1 MSEVAITI
9 QNVSKCFKR
18 YRHPVDRLKELL
30 FPGKQMAD
38 EFWALRDISLEIPK
52 GKTLGI
58 VGANGSGKSTLLQI
72 IVGTLAPTT
81 GHVNVQGRISALLE
95 LGSGFNPEFTGR
107 QNIFFNGQVLGL
119 TQRQIE
125 EKYDDIVAFADIGD
139 FIDQPVK
146 TYSSGMFVR
155 LAFAVAT
162 SVEPDILVVDE
173 ALAVGDEAFQRK
185 CYARLEK
192 IQDRGGT
199 ILFVSHSAGTVIDL
213 CDSAVL
219 MSEGELLLYNTPKY
233 AIDKYHKLI
242 YAPTEKI
249 QTVREELRRLNQ
261 NQYHQNLNPNLSQD
275 TITPNLTKNI
285 GQNSSGVTQQAGE
298 VVTEKTAAEIINEL
312 PTLALQSKPFY
323 DPNLKPAETISY
335 LSRGAKISNPQILTR
350 RKEPVN
356 NLIGRDNYIYTYE
369 VEFLQEASKVR
380 FGMLVKTIK
389 GSELGGA
396 SYRFPEEK
404 LEDGV
409 VKAGTKVVVKFRFNC
424 LLNPGVYFLNA
435 GVSGI
440 VNGHFTYLAR
450 CIDVGMFRV
459 LPEEDSD
466 ATGIIDFMIKPNLT
480 VDEVDETLP
489 VSPEIEIMV

>member
-1 MSEVAITI
+1 MNEVAITI

-18 YRHPVDRLKELL
+18 YRHPVDRLKEIL
-30 FPGKQMAD
+30 FPGKIRAD

-58 VGANGSGKSTLLQI
+58 VGSNGSGKSTLLQI

-81 GHVNVQGRISALLE
+81 GQVKVQGRISALLE

-107 QNIFFNGQVLGL
+107 QNIFFNGQLLGL
-119 TQRQIE
+119 TQKQIE
-125 EKYDDIVAFADIGD
+125 ARYDEIVGFADIGD

-162 SVEPDILVVDE
+162 SVDPDILVVDE

-199 ILFVSHSAGTVIDL
+199 ILFVSHSAGTVIEL
-213 CDSAVL
+213 CDSAIL
-219 MSEGELLLYNTPKY
+219 MSEGELLLYNRPKFV
-233 AIDKYHKLI
+233 IDKYHKLI
-242 YAPTEKI
+242 YAPAEKV
-249 QTVREELRRLNQ
+249 QTVREELKQLNRQ
-261 NQYHQNLNPNLSQD
+261 QYQSIISPDSSM
-275 TITPNLTKNI
+275 
-285 GQNSSGVTQQAGE
+285 NSAGKSRGDSRIAPTQQS
-298 VVTEKTAAEIINEL
+298 VDDSLSEL
-312 PTLALQSKPFY
+312 SSIPQFTLQSKPFY

-335 LSRGAKISNPQILTR
+335 LSRGAKISQPQILTR
-350 RKEPVN
+350 RKEKVN
-356 NLIGRDNYIYTYE
+356 NLIGREDYIYRYE
-369 VEFLQEASKVR
+369 VEFLKDASKVR
-380 FGMLVKTIK
+380 FGMLLKTIQ

-396 SYRFPEEK
+396 SYIFPEEK
-404 LEDGV
+404 MENGV
-409 VKAGTKVVVKFRFNC
+409 VKAGTKVVLKFRFKC
-424 LLNPGVYFLNA
+424 LLTPGVYFLNA

-440 VNGHFTYLAR
+440 VDGHFTYLAR

-459 LPEEDSD
+459 LPEEDSY
-466 ATGIIDFMIKPNLT
+466 ATGTIDFMIKPGLT
-480 VDEVDETLP
+480 VDKNLP
-489 VSPEIEIMV
+489 VSQDMEILV